1 MLGNH
6 VPSAGDAADVPTKQV
21 SRAAPQAPTV
31 RRNTGGY
38 THRQSFALRKATL
51 RRPTPP
57 HSRTP
62 VDNLH
67 KAQQWRLHQLH
78 HNNIKKMSRG
88 GAGST
93 LDSRSITAYGNGDG
107 PAKARRHW
115 QQAMTEVLRG
125 TRAVDSIL
133 DTDRFKDRKMT
144 FWHGMMIKKTSK
156 HRIDNIGVEM
166 LPNQCRS
173 CIDIAQRHI
182 RESDATTTSGEADPD
197 TPGSSSDEARMAS
210 PEEVAIVFDMFNSVP
225 EVTSLDSI
233 YKKRLFGELRLRHF
247 AAGSTI
253 FRQWEHQDK
262 ICVILRGRV
271 HLTSKHSGV
280 LFQAGTCNVGEAR
293 MYGTRQEVIGSI
305 EPIVGMLTARCEAYT
320 TVLCLGSD
328 RFAAVVNDS
337 VCAER
342 VAKKAFLKCSAVFS
356 TLDDDDLNTVETL
369 FTTATLHDNQVICKE
384 GSHVDHVYVVK
395 RGFLRILK
403 AFLPE
408 EDADCR
414 SGPPPHASTAAAGVA
429 SARRSSSAEVETRLK
444 HFDLGEIRP
453 KDMLGENGMLK
464 HLDTSSVFSTTPAP
478 VATETV
484 ALPAIASNQ
493 EDAQPLSRPTE
504 TPGDT
509 TGASTPDGDAG
520 DASPPPSDAATD
532 RAGSS
537 RVATMGPRKLAYIIS
552 AAASRGTAEVY
563 VANVYDLKKLQ
574 TDSFRYCWKTAQ
586 ILHQARAQA
595 WGVGALAQQL
605 RRQNEWEAR
614 KREVLSQ
621 L

>member
-1 MLGNH
+1 MLGNR
-6 VPSAGDAADVPTKQV
+6 VPFAGDAADVPTKHV
-21 SRAAPQAPTV
+21 SRAAPQAPTL
-31 RRNTGGY
+31 RRSTGGD

-62 VDNLH
+62 VDVLH
-67 KAQQWRLHQLH
+67 KTQQWRLHRLH
-78 HNNIKKMSRG
+78 HNNMKEIPRG

-93 LDSRSITAYGNGDG
+93 LDSMSITAYEDGDG
-107 PAKARRHW
+107 AGEARKHW

-133 DTDRFKDRKMT
+133 DTDRFKDRKLT

-156 HRIDNIGVEM
+156 HRIDNIGVGM

-182 RESDATTTSGEADPD
+182 RESDGTTTSGETDPD
-197 TPGSSSDEARMAS
+197 TPRSSSDEATMAN
-210 PEEVAIVFDMFNSVP
+210 PEEVAIVFDLFNSVP
-225 EVTSLDSI
+225 EVISLDSI
-233 YKKRLFGELRLRHF
+233 YKKQLFRELRLRHF
-247 AAGSTI
+247 AAGTTI
-253 FRQWEHQDK
+253 FRQGEHQDK

-271 HLTSKHSGV
+271 QLTSKHSGV
-280 LFQAGTCNVGEAR
+280 LFQAGTCN
-293 MYGTRQEVIGSI
+293 VIGSI

-356 TLDDDDLNTVETL
+356 TLDDDDLNTVEML
-369 FTTATLHDNQVICKE
+369 FTAVTLRDNQVICKE
-384 GSHVDHVYVVK
+384 GSRVDHVYVVK

-414 SGPPPHASTAAAGVA
+414 SGPPPHASTVAAGAA
-429 SARRSSSAEVETRLK
+429 SARRSSSADVETRLE
-444 HFDLGEIRP
+444 HFDLGEIGP

-464 HLDTSSVFSTTPAP
+464 HLDTSSVLSTTPAP
-478 VATETV
+478 AATESV
-484 ALPAIASNQ
+484 ALPAIASSQ
-493 EDAQPLSRPTE
+493 EDAQHLSQPTD

-509 TGASTPDGDAG
+509 TDHGASIPDGDAG
-520 DASPPPSDAATD
+520 DASPPSADAATD

-537 RVATMGPRKLAYIIS
+537 RVATMGPRKPAFIIS
-552 AAASRGTAEVY
+552 AAASGGTAEVY

-586 ILHQARAQA
+586 RLHQARAQA

-621 L
+621 T